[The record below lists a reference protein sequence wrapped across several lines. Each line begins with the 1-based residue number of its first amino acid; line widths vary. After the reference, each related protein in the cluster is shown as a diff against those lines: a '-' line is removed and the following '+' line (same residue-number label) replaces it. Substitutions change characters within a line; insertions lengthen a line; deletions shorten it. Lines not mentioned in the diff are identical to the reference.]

1 MIHKFLSRNLVFFH
15 VDGSFKKSLGSIELL
30 LNHLSKIN
38 IVIQLDKNML
48 ISIYKEKTK
57 VTKNI
62 SNNIS
67 FKVFALFI
75 SSDKHA
81 KKLI

>member
-1 MIHKFLSRNLVFFH
+1 MN
-15 VDGSFKKSLGSIELL
+15 FKVETWFSCWW
-30 LNHLSKIN
+30 
-38 IVIQLDKNML
+38 VIQEIIRGNWAVVESFIKDKYCDTAWQKYVNKHL
-48 ISIYKEKTK
+48 QEKTK